1 MEAEETPSQSSND
14 VGSQQ
19 EAEVVTVTETESL
32 IRRTHSQSSESGMKL
47 K

>member
-1 MEAEETPSQSSND
+1 MEAEETPLQSSND

-19 EAEVVTVTETESL
+19 ETEVVTVTETESL